1 MTLSV
6 NGQVISPE
14 AIEYELGRLVRFYAE
29 HMSEAQIRSQLPA
42 LQKKARE
49 QAVGAKLLLD
59 EAARLDIRVPD
70 EDVAEKL
77 AEVVASTGGPAEFQR
92 VLKAQ
97 NMTEAMVRDGI
108 AQGRKVDLLIERQAQ
123 GLSDPTEAEMQEHFA
138 SHTDE
143 YSKPERA
150 AASHILVAVEAGD
163 EAKRKAAKA
172 KIADLRQQIEKGGD
186 FAALAAAHSDC
197 PSGEK
202 SGGSLGWFSRGM
214 MVPEFDAAVF
224 SMEVGALSEII
235 ETSFGFHIIRKTGK
249 EDGGPV
255 EYDEVRD
262 KVRDFLRHVARG
274 QAVSAYVADLR
285 AKAVIV
291 DN

>member
-6 NGQVISPE
+6 NGQTIPPE

-70 EDVAEKL
+70 DDVAEKL

-123 GLSDPTEAEMQEHFA
+123 GISDPTEAQMHEHFA

-150 AASHILVAVEAGD
+150 AASHILVAAEAGD
-163 EAKRKAAKA
+163 AAKRAAAKV
-172 KIADLRQQIEKGGD
+172 KIAELRKQIEKGGD
-186 FAALAAAHSDC
+186 FAALAAEHSDC

-235 ETSFGFHIIRKTGK
+235 ETSFGFHIIRKTDK

-255 EYDEVRD
+255 EYDEVRE